1 MLEIWKLIE
10 GHPNFMISNHG
21 RIYSLKRNIYLK
33 HSLNK
38 HTGYYHVDLNKK
50 KIKVHRL
57 LAIHFIPNPLNLEM
71 VDHIDR
77 DKKNNQLNNLRWVTR
92 SMNGQNA
99 GKYITNTLGVKNISF
114 DKSNNNYL
122 FKKIINGKIH
132 TKRFKTIEEAVEYKE
147 RYLENNM

>member
-1 MLEIWKLIE
+1 
-10 GHPNFMISNHG
+10 
-21 RIYSLKRNIYLK
+21 
-33 HSLNK
+33 
-38 HTGYYHVDLNKK
+38 
-50 KIKVHRL
+50 
-57 LAIHFIPNPLNLEM
+57 
-71 VDHIDR
+71 
-77 DKKNNQLNNLRWVTR
+77 
-92 SMNGQNA
+92 MNGQNA

>member
-1 MLEIWKLIE
+1 MKPAL
-10 GHPNFMISNHG
+10 NG
-21 RIYSLKRNIYLK
+21 R
-33 HSLNK
+33 
-38 HTGYYHVDLNKK
+38 GYYQVELNKK
-50 KIKVHRL
+50 CIRVHRL
-57 LAIHFIPNPLNLEM
+57 LAMHFIPNPLNLYC

-77 DKKNNQLNNLRWVTR
+77 DRTNNQLNNLRWASR

>member
-10 GHPNFMISNHG
+10 GHPNYMISNHG
-21 RIYSLKRNIYLK
+21 RIYSLKRKIYLK
-33 HSLNK
+33 PALNN
-38 HTGYYHVDLNKK
+38 HGYYYVNLNKK
-50 KIKVHRL
+50 SIKVHRL
-57 LAIHFIPNPLNLEM
+57 MAENFIPNPLNLEM

-77 DKKNNQLNNLRWVTR
+77 DKKNNQLNNLRWVTP

-99 GKYITNTLGVKNISF
+99 GKYITNRSGVKNISF
-114 DKSNNNYL
+114 DKSKNSYQ
-122 FKKIINGKIH
+122 FKKIINGKNH